1 MSQTRSGPRA
11 LLAVAG
17 IVAIL
22 ATACS
27 QSTASTAP
35 STAPSASS
43 AAVPSTAPATAEPT
57 PLVTA
62 APIDTDQP
70 GPNGG
75 AVIRWFVGLGAGGQP
90 QQITAQTDFVTKF
103 NNDPANKDKA
113 YISLEIYDNKVA
125 ANILKTP
132 IVAPPLPILKK
143 SCIASG
149 YRLMS

>member
-27 QSTASTAP
+27 TPTASTAP

-43 AAVPSTAPATAEPT
+43 AAVPSTAPATAEPIDA
-57 PLVTA
+57 A
-62 APIDTDQP
+62 APV
-70 GPNGG
+70 PNGG

-103 NNDPANKDKA
+103 NNDP
-113 YISLEIYDNKVA
+113 
-125 ANILKTP
+125 
-132 IVAPPLPILKK
+132 
-143 SCIASG
+143 
-149 YRLMS
+149 